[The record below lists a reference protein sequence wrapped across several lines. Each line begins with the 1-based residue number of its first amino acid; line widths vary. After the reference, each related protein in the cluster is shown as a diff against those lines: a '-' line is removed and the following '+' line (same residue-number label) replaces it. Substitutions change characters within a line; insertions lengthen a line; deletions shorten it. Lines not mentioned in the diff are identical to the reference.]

1 MAYKTLFIFGFEM
14 NIKKFAFLFAQKLYK
29 EKLSLVILVRRQ
41 KKKKGKETDLENAI
55 LNRLPGTAKFDANG

>member
-1 MAYKTLFIFGFEM
+1 M